1 MSEQSNEFCYQLKL
15 YIAGLTPRSSQ
26 AIANFEKLCQEHLK
40 GRHTAEIIDL
50 LKNPKMAKNAQILAT
65 PTLVKESPGAVK
77 RMVGTLSDIDG
88 VLAALD
94 LPPNERKCI

>member
-1 MSEQSNEFCYQLKL
+1 MNQQDSELSYVLTL
-15 YIAGLTPRSSQ
+15 YVVGCTPRSLQ
-26 AIANFEKLCQEHLK
+26 AIANFKILCQKHLK

-50 LKNPKMAKNAQILAT
+50 LKNPKLAKSAQILAT

-88 VLAALD
+88 VLATLD
-94 LPPNERKCI
+94 LPPVERKCK